1 MKSINDI
8 NFKNKK
14 ALIRVDFNVPLDKNY
29 QVTDNTRILAA
40 KPTIEKILNDGGS
53 VILMSHLGRPKEKND
68 QFSLRHIVSELEK
81 VLGRSVFFVDDSIDE
96 KVQKAVKE
104 LKPGQVLLLE
114 NLRFYPEEKK
124 GDENFAKAL
133 ADLGTDY
140 YINDAFGTSH
150 RAHAS
155 TAVIAR
161 FFDKDHKAPG
171 KLLEKEIHS
180 IRKALDEGQKP
191 VTAIIGGAKV
201 SSKIGVIENLLN
213 KVDNLII
220 VGGMAFTFLKAL
232 GNNIGDS
239 IVEDDKLDLAKR
251 ILKEAKDKGV
261 RIILPVDLVVAD
273 QFSNDALTKVVD
285 ADKIPEHWQGLDI
298 GPKTRELI
306 DKVLQNSK
314 TIIWNGPAGVFEFDK
329 FAGGTEH
336 IGLSIGKASEKG
348 AYSLVGGGDSVAAVK
363 KLGLTDKVSYIST
376 GGGALLEMLEG
387 KTLPGIA
394 ALSE

>member
-1 MKSINDI
+1 MKTLKDI

-14 ALIRVDFNVPLDKNY
+14 ALVRVDFNVPLNDDFK
-29 QVTDNTRILAA
+29 VTDNTRILAA

-53 VILMSHLGRPKEKND
+53 VILMSHLGRPKGKEDK
-68 QFSLRHIVSELEK
+68 FSLKHILPELEK
-81 VLGRSVFFVDDSIDE
+81 VLGHKIIFVSDSIGPE
-96 KVQKAVKE
+96 VKKAVKN
-104 LKPGQVLLLE
+104 LKPGEILLLE

-133 ADLGTDY
+133 ADLGADY
-140 YINDAFGTSH
+140 YINDAFGTAH

-155 TAVIAR
+155 TAVIAKY
-161 FFDKDHKAPG
+161 FDKNHKAAG
-171 KLLEKEIHS
+171 NLLEKEVVS
-180 IRKALDEGQKP
+180 IQKALDEGQKP

-220 VGGMAFTFLKAL
+220 VGGMAYTFLKAL
-232 GNNIGDS
+232 GNKIGDS
-239 IVEDDKLDLAKR
+239 IVEDDKIDLAKK
-251 ILKEAKDKGV
+251 ILAEAKAKGV
-261 RIILPVDLVVAD
+261 NVILPVDLVVAD
-273 QFSNDALTKVVD
+273 RFSNDAETKIVSID
-285 ADKIPEHWQGLDI
+285 NIPDGWQGLDI
-298 GPKTRELI
+298 GPKTRQLI
-306 DKVLQNSK
+306 DEVILNSK

-329 FAGGTEH
+329 FATGTEN
-336 IGLSIGKASEKG
+336 IGLAIGKASEKG

-363 KLGLTDKVSYIST
+363 KLNLTDKISYIST

-394 ALSE
+394 ALTE

>member
-1 MKSINDI
+1 MNILKDL
-8 NFKNKK
+8 NFNHKK
-14 ALIRVDFNVPLDKNY
+14 TLIRVDYNVPLNNEF

-40 KPTIEKILNDGGS
+40 RPTIEKILNDGGS
-53 VILMSHLGRPKEKND
+53 VILMSHLGRPKNKEEK
-68 QFSLRHIVSELEK
+68 FSLRHIIAELEK
-81 VLGRSVFFVDDSIDE
+81 VMKQKINFVDDCIGD
-96 KVQKAVKE
+96 KVAKAVAGLNDGE
-104 LKPGQVLLLE
+104 ILLLE
-114 NLRFYPEEKK
+114 NLRYYPEEKK

-133 ADLGTDY
+133 AELGADY
-140 YINDAFGTSH
+140 YINDAFGTAH

-155 TAVIAR
+155 TSVIAR
-161 FFDKDHKAPG
+161 FFDKKHKAAG

-201 SSKIGVIENLLN
+201 SSKIGVIENLIN

-232 GNNIGDS
+232 GNNIGNS
-239 IVEDDKLDLAKR
+239 IVEDDKLELARR
-251 ILKEAKDKGV
+251 IIKEAKENGV
-261 RIILPVDLVVAD
+261 SLILPVDLVIAD
-273 QFSNDALTKVVD
+273 KFSNDAQTKIVD
-285 ADKIPEHWQGLDI
+285 ALNIPDGWQGLDI
-298 GPKTRELI
+298 GPETQKLI
-306 DKVLQNSK
+306 DQVIQNSK

-329 FAGGTEH
+329 FATGTEQ
-336 IGLSIGKASEKG
+336 IGLSIGRASENG
-348 AYSLVGGGDSVAAVK
+348 AFSLVGGGDSVAAVK
-363 KLGLTDKVSYIST
+363 KLGLTDKISYIST

>member
-1 MKSINDI
+1 MKTLKDI
-8 NFKNKK
+8 NFNNRK
-14 ALIRVDFNVPLDKNY
+14 ALIRVDFNVPLNEKFE
-29 QVTDNTRILAA
+29 VTDNTRIVAA
-40 KPTIEKILNDGGS
+40 KPSIEKILNDGGS
-53 VILMSHLGRPKEKND
+53 VILMSHLGRPKGKEE
-68 QFSLRHIVSELEK
+68 QFSLKHVVPELEK
-81 VLGRSVFFVDDSIDE
+81 VLGHKVTFVDDCIGE
-96 KVQKAVKE
+96 KVKKAVAG
-104 LKPGQVLLLE
+104 LNPGDILLLE

-124 GDENFAKAL
+124 GDKKFAKAL
-133 ADLGTDY
+133 ADLGADY
-140 YINDAFGTSH
+140 YINDAFGTAH

-155 TAVIAR
+155 TSVIAR

-171 KLLEKEIHS
+171 LLLEKEINS
-180 IRKALDEGQKP
+180 IRKALDEGKKP

-220 VGGMAFTFLKAL
+220 VGGMAYTFLKTL
-232 GNNIGDS
+232 GNKIGDS

-251 ILKEAKDKGV
+251 ILSEAKENG
-261 RIILPVDLVVAD
+261 INLILPVDLVIAD
-273 QFSNDALTKVVD
+273 KFSNDAQTQIVD
-285 ADKIPEHWQGLDI
+285 AQNTPEGWQGLDI
-298 GPKTRELI
+298 GPKTQKLL
-306 DKVLQNSK
+306 DKVIQDSK

-329 FAGGTEH
+329 FATGTEQ
-336 IGLSIGKASEKG
+336 IGLSIGKASENG

>member
-1 MKSINDI
+1 MKTLNDI

-14 ALIRVDFNVPLDKNY
+14 ALIRVDFNVPLNENF

-53 VILMSHLGRPKEKND
+53 VILMSHLGRPKGKD
-68 QFSLRHIVSELEK
+68 AKFSLKHIVPELEK
-81 VLGRSVFFVDDSIDE
+81 VLGRKVEFVPDSIGHQ
-96 KVQKAVKE
+96 VQEAVKN
-104 LKPGQVLLLE
+104 LKPGGILLLE

-124 GDENFAKAL
+124 GDANFAKAL
-133 ADLGTDY
+133 ADLGADY
-140 YINDAFGTSH
+140 YINDAFGTAH

-155 TAVIAR
+155 TAVIAQY
-161 FFDKDHKAPG
+161 FDRDHKAFG
-171 KLLEKEIHS
+171 QLLEKEVTS
-180 IRKALDEGQKP
+180 IQKALDEGQKP

-220 VGGMAFTFLKAL
+220 VGGMAYTFLKAL
-232 GNNIGDS
+232 GNKIGDS
-239 IVEDDKLDLAKR
+239 IVEDDKIDLAKK
-251 ILKEAKDKGV
+251 ILKEAAEKGV
-261 RIILPVDLVVAD
+261 KVILPVDLVIAD
-273 QFSNDALTKVVD
+273 KFSNDAQTKIVSATD
-285 ADKIPEHWQGLDI
+285 IPDGWQGLDI
-298 GPKTRELI
+298 GPKTRQLI
-306 DKVLQNSK
+306 DTVIQNSK

-329 FAGGTEH
+329 FATGTEN

-363 KLGLTDKVSYIST
+363 KLGLTDKISYIST

-387 KTLPGIA
+387 KQLPGIA
-394 ALSE
+394 ALTH

>member
-1 MKSINDI
+1 MKSLNDI

-14 ALIRVDFNVPLDKNY
+14 ALIRVDFNVPLDQNY

-53 VILMSHLGRPKEKND
+53 VILMSHLGRPKGKD
-68 QFSLRHIVSELEK
+68 AQFSLRHIVPELEK
-81 VLGRSVFFVDDSIDE
+81 VLERKVIFVDDSIGD
-96 KVQKAVKE
+96 KVKNAVKE

-133 ADLGTDY
+133 ADLGADY
-140 YINDAFGTSH
+140 YINDAFGTAH

-261 RIILPVDLVVAD
+261 HIILPVDLVIANR
-273 QFSNDALTKVVD
+273 FSNDANTKIVN

-298 GPKTRELI
+298 GPKTRDLI

-363 KLGLTDKVSYIST
+363 KLGLTEKISYIST

>member
-1 MKSINDI
+1 MKTLKDL

-14 ALIRVDFNVPLDKNY
+14 TLIRVDFNVPLNDAL
-29 QVTDNTRILAA
+29 QVTDNTRIQAA

-53 VILMSHLGRPKEKND
+53 VILMSHLGRPKGKD
-68 QFSLRHIVSELEK
+68 DKFSLRHIVPEVEK
-81 VLGRSVFFVDDSIDE
+81 VLGRKVRFVDDCTGE
-96 KVQKAVKE
+96 KVKKAVAG
-104 LKPGQVLLLE
+104 LKPGEVLLLE
-114 NLRFYPEEKK
+114 NLRFYPGEKQ

-133 ADLGTDY
+133 ADIGADY
-140 YINDAFGTSH
+140 YINDAFGTAH

-161 FFDKDHKAPG
+161 FFDKEHKAPG
-171 KLLEKEIHS
+171 LLLEKEITS

-220 VGGMAFTFLKAL
+220 VGGMTFTFLKAL
-232 GNNIGDS
+232 GNKTGNS
-239 IVEDDKLDLAKR
+239 LVEDDKLELAKR
-251 ILKEAKDKGV
+251 ILEEAKAKGV
-261 RIILPVDLVVAD
+261 KIILPVDVVIAD
-273 QFSNDALTKVVD
+273 KFSNDAQTKIVD
-285 ADKIPEHWQGLDI
+285 AQNIPDGWQGLDI
-298 GPKTRELI
+298 GPETRKLI
-306 DKVLQNSK
+306 DKIIQNSK
-314 TIIWNGPAGVFEFDK
+314 TIIWNGPAGVFEFDN
-329 FAGGTEH
+329 FAKGTEQ
-336 IGLSIGKASEKG
+336 IGLSIGKASGNG

-363 KLGLTDKVSYIST
+363 KLRLTDKISYIST

-387 KTLPGIA
+387 KKLPGIA

>member
-1 MKSINDI
+1 MKSLNDI

-29 QVTDNTRILAA
+29 HVTDNTRILAA
-40 KPTIEKILNDGGS
+40 KPTIEKVLDDGGS
-53 VILMSHLGRPKEKND
+53 VILMSHLGRPKGKDE
-68 QFSLRHIVSELEK
+68 QFSLRHIIPELEK
-81 VLGRSVFFVDDSIDE
+81 VLGHKVIFVDDSIGT
-96 KVQKAVKE
+96 KVQKAVND
-104 LKPGQVLLLE
+104 LKPGQILLLE

-133 ADLGTDY
+133 ADLGADY
-140 YINDAFGTSH
+140 YINDAFGTAH

-161 FFDKDHKAPG
+161 YFDKDHKAPG
-171 KLLEKEIHS
+171 KLLEKEIRS

-251 ILKEAKDKGV
+251 ILKEAKEKGV
-261 RIILPVDLVVAD
+261 NIILPVDLVIAD
-273 QFSNDALTKVVD
+273 QFSNDAQTKVVD
-285 ADKIPEHWQGLDI
+285 ADKIPNQWQGLDI

-314 TIIWNGPAGVFEFDK
+314 TIIWNGPAGVFEFDR

>member
-1 MKSINDI
+1 MKTLKDI

-14 ALIRVDFNVPLDKNY
+14 ALIRVDFNVPLNDAF

-53 VILMSHLGRPKEKND
+53 VILMSHLGRPKGKD
-68 QFSLRHIVSELEK
+68 DKFSLKHIIPELEK
-81 VLGRSVFFVDDSIDE
+81 VLGRKVEFVPDSIGR
-96 KVQKAVKE
+96 KVQEAVKN
-104 LKPGQVLLLE
+104 LKPGDILLLE

-124 GDENFAKAL
+124 GDADFAKAL
-133 ADLGTDY
+133 ADLGADY
-140 YINDAFGTSH
+140 YINDAFGTAH

-155 TAVIAR
+155 TAVIAQY
-161 FFDKDHKAPG
+161 FDRNHKAFG
-171 KLLEKEIHS
+171 QLLEKEVTS
-180 IRKALDEGQKP
+180 IQKALDEGQKP

-220 VGGMAFTFLKAL
+220 VGGMAYTFLKAL
-232 GNNIGDS
+232 GNKIGDS
-239 IVEDDKLDLAKR
+239 IVEDDKIDLAKK
-251 ILKEAKDKGV
+251 ILKEAAEKEVKV
-261 RIILPVDLVVAD
+261 ILPVDLVIAD
-273 QFSNDALTKVVD
+273 KFSNDTRTKIVPVTD
-285 ADKIPEHWQGLDI
+285 IPDGWQGLDI
-298 GPKTRELI
+298 GPKTRQLI
-306 DKVLQNSK
+306 DGVIQNSK

-329 FAGGTEH
+329 FATGTEN

-363 KLGLTDKVSYIST
+363 KLGLTDKISYIST

-387 KTLPGIA
+387 KQLPGIA
-394 ALSE
+394 ALTH